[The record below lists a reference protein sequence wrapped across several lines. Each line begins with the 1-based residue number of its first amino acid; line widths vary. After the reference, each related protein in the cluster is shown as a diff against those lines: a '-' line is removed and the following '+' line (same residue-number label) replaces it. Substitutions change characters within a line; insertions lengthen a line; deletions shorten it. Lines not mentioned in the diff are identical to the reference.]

1 MVTYIFYLGRELIYQ
16 QTPAGSAG
24 VYEKKQSISPSPI
37 SIIKAAK
44 VYLDVLSKRKEIA
57 LENKDKCGV
66 YPPPAVMQGGVE
78 RTQRIK
84 KYT

>member
-1 MVTYIFYLGRELIYQ
+1 MK
-16 QTPAGSAG
+16 
-24 VYEKKQSISPSPI
+24 KKQSISPSPI

-66 YPPPAVMQGGVE
+66 Y
-78 RTQRIK
+78 R
-84 KYT
+84 